1 MFAGYDACVDW
12 SAAYYC
18 WKLTAFYSD
27 AKVLLSVWL
36 SGVLADEHPG
46 DDFPTLQGVFNIPPG
61 IRSDRREM
69 TCEIITRQTFE
80 DRLANSDYLIDLFNR
95 YIEGV

>member
-18 WKLTAFYSD
+18 RKLTAFYPD

-46 DDFPTLQGVFNIPPG
+46 DDFPTLQGVFNIP
-61 IRSDRREM
+61 
-69 TCEIITRQTFE
+69 RQTFE
-80 DRLANSDYLIDLFNR
+80 DRLANSDYLIALFNR